1 MSQNNQNL
9 NMNIGNVPLTSSP
22 LVNSESAPV
31 PAPAPAPAP
40 APVPAPAPAPVP
52 APVPAPALENGN
64 VYVHLTVLE
73 NAKQIITIAGDRG
86 IFKTSEMYAVGSVYN
101 TLTQIIESN
110 NVKTV

>member
-31 PAPAPAPAP
+31 PAPA
-40 APVPAPAPAPVP
+40 PAPAPAPVP